1 MLKKLKKSDRKD
13 RIPRYRYSTKRNE
26 QKCELII
33 DNENEWL
40 YNIDMACNDW
50 HRAEEDNMKED
61 VSAYIIDAIEN
72 DYHILYRKDCEFD
85 VIVYRS
91 RQIMIYNENVQQLFN
106 TIRGKIEK
114 DIKRYAMTE

>member
-1 MLKKLKKSDRKD
+1 
-13 RIPRYRYSTKRNE
+13 
-26 QKCELII
+26 
-33 DNENEWL
+33 
-40 YNIDMACNDW
+40 
-50 HRAEEDNMKED
+50 MKED